1 MMAVCLALPR
11 LFIALAVSYWSLLM
25 QTIETL
31 KAVDDKQIAELIG
44 MSVHWVRKDRKT
56 KRILPF
62 FRIGDSVRY
71 DVETV
76 RKVFLSRMEGGKS

>member
-1 MMAVCLALPR
+1 
-11 LFIALAVSYWSLLM
+11 M
-25 QTIETL
+25 QTIQTL
-31 KAVDDKQIAELIG
+31 PPRAVDDKQIAELIG

-76 RKVFLSRMEGGKS
+76 RKVFLSRMEGGAAWAPKN